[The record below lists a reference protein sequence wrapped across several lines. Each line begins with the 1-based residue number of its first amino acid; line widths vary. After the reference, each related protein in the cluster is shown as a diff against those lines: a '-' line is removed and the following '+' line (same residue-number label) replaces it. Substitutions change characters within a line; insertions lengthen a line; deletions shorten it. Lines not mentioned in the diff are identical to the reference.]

1 MMGKKG
7 LTKKMSTRGI
17 QGAGK
22 VLGKAL
28 GRVGGEA
35 DPEACG

>member
-1 MMGKKG
+1 MGKKG

-22 VLGKAL
+22 VLG
-28 GRVGGEA
+28 RVDGEA